1 MPGSALFCAVRPDR
15 PDLAGPLS
23 AFFRAVVE
31 NGQVRGSLPVA
42 YETVSEA
49 RNSISRYLGFY
60 NAAGATLLV
69 VAAKSRELGDALK
82 VRKTKAGAPRRTLTP
97 RSLGLIVQSGED
109 CAGC

>member
-1 MPGSALFCAVRPDR
+1 MLSPSSLRIALAVPTWLDPYQRSS
-15 PDLAGPLS
+15 GPRLW
-23 AFFRAVVE
+23 RTIKYE
-31 NGQVRGSLPVA
+31 EA
-42 YETVSEA
+42 YRWTVSEA
-49 RNSISRYLGFY
+49 RNSISRDLGFY

>member
-1 MPGSALFCAVRPDR
+1 M
-15 PDLAGPLS
+15 
-23 AFFRAVVE
+23 
-31 NGQVRGSLPVA
+31 A

-49 RNSISRYLGFY
+49 RNSISRDLGFY